1 MTDTGLAGSEHY
13 SFTDDGEVSRRFE
26 LGGVTLRPGHYEL
39 IEGQLH
45 LMRQAADEG
54 MAARYVYQVEGVL
67 LTLQMMEEISLA
79 DTEAL
84 RWHIHGQLPAAL
96 AAMVSVA

>member
-1 MTDTGLAGSEHY
+1 MIKLVAS
-13 SFTDDGEVSRRFE
+13 
-26 LGGVTLRPGHYEL
+26 
-39 IEGQLH
+39 
-45 LMRQAADEG
+45 
-54 MAARYVYQVEGVL
+54 YQVEGVL

-79 DTEAL
+79 DAEAL